1 MNCDILF
8 LLSRPLS
15 STQSAPTNTASEN
28 SERAT
33 QISTSTSA
41 NSPQSSFD
49 ISSQIW
55 APLGR
60 AYGAAAALERNR
72 TEQEAAKPV
81 ATLAGNLFFF
91 PTLNPV
97 SASPRSASAELK
109 GTPEPRA
116 RPSEY
121 HTEQPLTPSL
131 LATRVGDAHARTPL
145 DGARATTLLPSPYRP
160 DVCAGERLRY
170 WTSEFAAQSLTAG
183 SSPISHSQ
191 RVALIDAVLSS
202 VDPETRTKYGAGLVR
217 LHEFG
222 DLFSIAEAARMP
234 ASDQLL
240 AAFASHHVGKVA
252 KGTVDNW
259 LCGIKLWHVVYG
271 APWHGGPMLKAVLKA
286 TAKLAPASSFRPR
299 RPPITVRHLEA
310 LEAGLALTSPFD
322 AAVFAAATFAFRGC
336 CRLGEV
342 LVPVTAKFD
351 PARHATRSAPLNI
364 EPGAGGCEIL
374 KVHIPWSK
382 TTQARGADISV
393 SSTGDAICPIA
404 AVRNHLRANR
414 AVPAGAPLFA
424 FASAG
429 GGWRVLDRTTF
440 LARCSDIWQAHGLD
454 DVFGHS
460 FRIGGTTDML
470 ARGIP
475 PAVVALHGRWASA
488 AFLKYVREI
497 EKILPVFL
505 AMAPA
510 RYSPSTLTAALAA
523 SRNSVV

>member
-15 STQSAPTNTASEN
+15 STH
-28 SERAT
+28 
-33 QISTSTSA
+33 
-41 NSPQSSFD
+41 
-49 ISSQIW
+49 
-55 APLGR
+55 R

-109 GTPEPRA
+109 GAPEPRA

-121 HTEQPLTPSL
+121 HTEQPLAPPL

-145 DGARATTLLPSPYRP
+145 DGARATGRPHSRPKTLLPSPYRP
-160 DVCAGERLRY
+160 D
-170 WTSEFAAQSLTAG
+170 FAAQSLTAG

-222 DLFSIAEAARMP
+222 DLFSIAEAA
-234 ASDQLL
+234 L
-240 AAFASHHVGKVA
+240 A

-342 LVPVTAKFD
+342 LVPVAAKFD

-440 LARCSDIWQAHGLD
+440 LARCSEIWQAHGLD
-454 DVFGHS
+454 DVFD
-460 FRIGGTTDML
+460 T
-470 ARGIP
+470 
-475 PAVVALHGRWASA
+475 
-488 AFLKYVREI
+488 YVREI